1 MLERIRHMLIK
12 EFIQVLRDPRMRGV
26 IFLAPIFQLLILS
39 YAITTDIRNISMAVF
54 DQDRT
59 VASRQLVERFSGS
72 GYFVIEHRL
81 CANRRSGN
89 CWTARAPRS
98 SCASATGFGRDLSAG
113 RSVIVQAILDGTDS
127 NTASV
132 ILQYAGRVIAAHSR
146 QVQLEAVRRQ
156 AGPVVPAGHIE
167 LQPRA
172 WFNPNLESRLYYVPG
187 FIAIIVT
194 LVTLMLTSMAVV
206 REKEIGTMEQLLVS
220 PITPW
225 EFILGKSVPFAIIAF
240 ADVILATTVGVLW
253 FDVPVRGSLLLLF
266 LATCIYLLSAIGIG
280 LLISTISRTQQQ
292 AMMTTFFFFM
302 PAIMLSGF
310 MFPIAN
316 MPEVIQWITY
326 ANPLRYFLVI
336 IRELFLKGVGLSV
349 LWPQM
354 AALGVIGL
362 ITIGFATCRFKKPW
376 PDLSTD
382 GQKRGRPRNG
392 GRLTRRMQCTV
403 RAHCS
408 PRVP

>member
-81 CANRRSGN
+81 MREPEIRELLDGSRAQIVLRIGN
-89 CWTARAPRS
+89 
-98 SCASATGFGRDLSAG
+98 GFGRDLSAG

-326 ANPLRYFLVI
+326 ANPLR
-336 IRELFLKGVGLSV
+336 
-349 LWPQM
+349 
-354 AALGVIGL
+354 
-362 ITIGFATCRFKKPW
+362 
-376 PDLSTD
+376 
-382 GQKRGRPRNG
+382 
-392 GRLTRRMQCTV
+392 
-403 RAHCS
+403 
-408 PRVP
+408 

>member
-39 YAITTDIRNISMAVF
+39 YAITTDIRNISLAVF

-72 GYFVIEHRL
+72 GYFVVERQL
-81 CANRRSGN
+81 
-89 CWTARAPRS
+89 
-98 SCASATGFGRDLSAG
+98 TGESEIREMLDGSRVQIVLRIGQGYGGDLGAG
-113 RSVIVQAILDGTDS
+113 RPATIQVILDGTDS

-132 ILQYAGRVIAAHSR
+132 ILQYAGRVIADHSR
-146 QVQLEAVRRQ
+146 QIQLEAVRRQ
-156 AGPVVPAGHIE
+156 AGSVVPAGHID
-167 LQPRA
+167 LRPRA
-172 WFNPNLESRLYYVPG
+172 WFNPNLESRIYYVPG

-240 ADVILATTVGVLW
+240 ADVVLATTVGVLW

-266 LATCIYLLSAIGIG
+266 LATGIYLLSALGIG

-316 MPEVIQWITY
+316 MPEIIQWITY

-336 IRELFLKGVGLSV
+336 IRELFLKGIGLNV
-349 LWPQM
+349 LWPQ
-354 AALGVIGL
+354 LLSLLVIGVTTL
-362 ITIGFATCRFKKPW
+362 GFATRRFKK
-376 PDLSTD
+376 T
-382 GQKRGRPRNG
+382 
-392 GRLTRRMQCTV
+392 M
-403 RAHCS
+403 A
-408 PRVP
+408 

>member
-81 CANRRSGN
+81 MREPEIRELLDGS
-89 CWTARAPRS
+89 RAQIVLRIGD
-98 SCASATGFGRDLSAG
+98 GFGRDLSAG

-362 ITIGFATCRFKKPW
+362 ITIGFATRRFKK
-376 PDLSTD
+376 T
-382 GQKRGRPRNG
+382 
-392 GRLTRRMQCTV
+392 M
-403 RAHCS
+403 A
-408 PRVP
+408 